1 MSLEKTIKLR
11 IEKLSLE
18 LDTLE
23 KKNERTMDFRSSA
36 IHDELEILYNLL
48 RKEKEDTEQEMKVTL
63 TLSTSIEDSPELV
76 AERISAMFGNS
87 DVMSITGITVTDEQA
102 LYHS

>member
-1 MSLEKTIKLR
+1 
-11 IEKLSLE
+11 
-18 LDTLE
+18 
-23 KKNERTMDFRSSA
+23 
-36 IHDELEILYNLL
+36 
-48 RKEKEDTEQEMKVTL
+48 MKVTL